1 MCKSMIYGFR
11 AKADE
16 NWWWIVKEQLFLNLL
31 YSRQAM
37 YASKV
42 IHKNK
47 KKRTEKILRN
57 KA

>member
-1 MCKSMIYGFR
+1 MIYGFR